1 MSYLFSPRAPLAS
14 LFVILWP
21 GTLWACAEL
30 SLNEPPAGARVSEP
44 VLNLRWQPL
53 SGISEYRL
61 QAEGRQPEGGIEWTV
76 DVVVNGHTYR
86 LDVPEK
92 ANLMAVKLRVSADC
106 DEGDSRIRS
115 RSAHVLIDR
124 R

>member
-1 MSYLFSPRAPLAS
+1 MSYLSSPRAQLAC

-21 GTLWACAEL
+21 GTLWACTEL

-53 SGISEYRL
+53 PGISEYRL

-92 ANLMAVKLRVSADC
+92 ANLMAVKLRVSVGC
-106 DEGDSRIRS
+106 DAEGGRIRS
-115 RSAHVLIDR
+115 QPAHVLIDR